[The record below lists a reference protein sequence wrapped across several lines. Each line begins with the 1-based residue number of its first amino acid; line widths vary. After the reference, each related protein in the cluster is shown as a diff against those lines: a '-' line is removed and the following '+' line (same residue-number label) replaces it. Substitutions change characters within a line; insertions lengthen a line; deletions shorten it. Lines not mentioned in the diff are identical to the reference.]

1 PREIRGQAK
10 TGQTQTGFRRR
21 QKGMMENAIAWIFI
35 FPLFGAVACALVG
48 MRQSK
53 LCYPIS
59 GFSMLGATW
68 AGAETLMQ
76 AVQSPVHEV
85 SYILGGWTLD
95 AFPRGVGI
103 EFRADLLGAL
113 ITLVVLGVGLIVSLY
128 SKLSV
133 REETPGKEPLF
144 YVLFLLQ
151 ITGLVG
157 ICLTGDAFNLYVLIE
172 VAALTGYGLI
182 AMGTNRA
189 AAATFNYLILGTIG
203 ASLYLL
209 GVGYLY
215 IKTGTLNMVGVQEVI
230 QANGLMDSPSM
241 QVAFA
246 LIGLGILIKMA
257 FFPFHAWLPNAYCN
271 APTTTSC
278 LLAPL
283 VTKVMIYVM
292 IRMTLTV
299 FGVEFSFESTLWSEF
314 MPWLVVV
321 AITCAAVMALAQ
333 REIKRMLA
341 YLIVAEVGYMVGG
354 VWIYNY
360 YGLIGSIFHI
370 ISDACM
376 TLCLFLGAGLIL
388 RKAKTTH
395 FDGLRGLFAKMPL
408 TMIGF
413 FVGGFSIIGLPPTC
427 GFFSKWYLIPGGM
440 GSQRWEYLVVLM
452 FSTMVMVVLFFRL
465 IERIHLAVNEEGKNL
480 GHGHG
485 DLGLTEEQTRFD
497 EGPLSML
504 IPLLLAASVV
514 LVIGIYNQ
522 DVVNQIELFLEPF
535 DLPRG
540 TGHQ

>member
-1 PREIRGQAK
+1 MSDHI
-10 TGQTQTGFRRR
+10 
-21 QKGMMENAIAWIFI
+21 IWIVL
-35 FPLFGAVACALVG
+35 FPMFGAVVCALSG
-48 MRQSK
+48 AFSK
-53 LCYPIS
+53 RLCYPAAV
-59 GFSMLGATW
+59 FSMVFSVW
-68 AGAETLMQ
+68 ASVHTLLQ
-76 AVQSPVHEV
+76 SIQSPVHEI
-85 SYILGGWTLD
+85 SYILGGWSLD
-95 AFPRGVGI
+95 LFPRGVGI

-113 ITLVVLGVGLIVSLY
+113 ITLVVTGVGLIVTLY
-128 SKLSV
+128 SKV
-133 REETPGKEPLF
+133 PVQRETPGKEPMY

-151 ITGLVG
+151 IAGLAG
-157 ICLTGDAFNLYVLIE
+157 IALTGDAFNLYVLIE

-189 AAATFNYLILGTIG
+189 AAATFNYIILGTIG

-215 IKTGTLNMVGVQEVI
+215 LKTGTLNMVGIKEVI
-230 QANGLMDSPSM
+230 EAQALHNSPAV
-241 QVAFA
+241 QVAFV
-246 LIGLGILIKMA
+246 LVMLGILIKMA
-257 FFPFHAWLPNAYCN
+257 FFPLHAWLPNAYCH

-292 IRMTLTV
+292 IRMILSV
-299 FGVEFSFESTLWSEF
+299 FGVQFSFESNLWTEI

-321 AITCAAVMALAQ
+321 AIVCAAVMALAQ
-333 REIKRMLA
+333 REIKKMLA

-376 TLCLFLGAGLIL
+376 TLCLFLGAGIIL
-388 RKAKTTH
+388 EKCRTTH

-427 GFFSKWYLIPGGM
+427 GFFSKWYLITGGM
-440 GSQRWEYLVVLM
+440 VSERWEYMVTLM

-465 IERIHLAVNEEGKNL
+465 IERIHLAVSESGKNL
-480 GHGHG
+480 GKGHG
-485 DLGLTEEQTRFD
+485 DLGLTNEQTRFD
-497 EGPLSML
+497 EAPLSML
-504 IPLLLAASVV
+504 IPLLIAASIVMIV
-514 LVIGIYNQ
+514 GVYNQ
-522 DVVNQIELFLEPF
+522 EVVDQIEIFLRAYN
-535 DLPRG
+535 LP
-540 TGHQ
+540 TGVSYQ

>member
-1 PREIRGQAK
+1 
-10 TGQTQTGFRRR
+10 
-21 QKGMMENAIAWIFI
+21 
-35 FPLFGAVACALVG
+35 
-48 MRQSK
+48 
-53 LCYPIS
+53 
-59 GFSMLGATW
+59 
-68 AGAETLMQ
+68 
-76 AVQSPVHEV
+76 
-85 SYILGGWTLD
+85 
-95 AFPRGVGI
+95 
-103 EFRADLLGAL
+103 
-113 ITLVVLGVGLIVSLY
+113 
-128 SKLSV
+128 
-133 REETPGKEPLF
+133 
-144 YVLFLLQ
+144 
-151 ITGLVG
+151 
-157 ICLTGDAFNLYVLIE
+157 
-172 VAALTGYGLI
+172 
-182 AMGTNRA
+182 
-189 AAATFNYLILGTIG
+189 
-203 ASLYLL
+203 
-209 GVGYLY
+209 
-215 IKTGTLNMVGVQEVI
+215 
-230 QANGLMDSPSM
+230 M

-321 AITCAAVMALAQ
+321 AIVCAAVMALAQ

-427 GFFSKWYLIPGGM
+427 GFFSKWYLITGGM
-440 GSQRWEYLVVLM
+440 VSQRWEYLVVLM

-535 DLPRG
+535 DLPKG
-540 TGHQ
+540 TGRP